1 MFINLILGIVFI
13 IFGVIGIGYIIF
25 GIVETL
31 YTFRLKKEY
40 NIIEIDQEDPVMKRL
55 AQHYQYLIERG
66 YDVVCLCLQGSQNY
80 GLDEYSKD
88 YKSDV
93 DSKAIILPTFKDYV
107 NELPPIS
114 ETIVLDNN
122 EHIDVKDIRVMFEM
136 FKKQNIS
143 YIELLFTKYKIINPK
158 YAEMIKPI
166 FEERESIAAA
176 HTNQFVRCIAGM
188 SMEKKKA
195 LCHPYP
201 SIAAKIEKYGF
212 DGKQLSHCAR
222 LNNFLYKWMNNVA
235 VADCF
240 NADNKEMLMNFKKQ
254 LVADG
259 SRTITKEEAIELCE
273 KYDNDTRDMKEMIL
287 RSHAEMVNTEIYDML
302 NRLKYDILKSKFEE
316 DIWKKEK

>member
-1 MFINLILGIVFI
+1 MLVNLLLSVIMI
-13 IFGVIGIGYIIF
+13 IWFLVGVSYIGF
-25 GIVETL
+25 GIAAIGRSMK
-31 YTFRLKKEY
+31 YNSEY
-40 NIIEIDQEDPVMKRL
+40 NIVEVDDSDPVMKRL
-55 AQHYQYLIERG
+55 AQHYQYLIDNG
-66 YDVVCLCLQGSQNY
+66 YEVVCLCLQGSQNY
-80 GLDEYSKD
+80 GLDEYSEN

-93 DSKAIILPTFKDYV
+93 DSKAIVLPNFKDYV
-107 NELPPIS
+107 NEASPLS

-143 YIELLFTKYKIINPK
+143 YIELLFTKYKIVNPK

-166 FEERESIAAA
+166 FKERESIAAA

-188 SMEKKKA
+188 SMEKRKA

-201 SIAAKIEKYGF
+201 SIAAKIEEYGF

-222 LNNFLYKWMNNVA
+222 LNNFLYKWMNNVT

-240 NADNKEMLMNFKKQ
+240 DADNKEMLMNFKKQ

-259 SRTITKEEAIELCE
+259 SRTMTKEEAIELCE

-287 RSHAEMVNTEIYDML
+287 KSHEEKVNAEMYDML
-302 NRLKYDILKSKFEE
+302 NRLKYQILKSKFEE
-316 DIWKKEK
+316 DIRK